1 MKLKT
6 KTSVCYVMP
15 HIKASLSFL
24 SLRSWQGRHIWL
36 VFLYLFFF
44 ITRCLLHAT
53 FICWRLFYWY
63 FYAQACWLCPP
74 FQVKC
79 PQVLLAQMWG
89 RYEPKTLSRE
99 NTNNK
104 VSQIFKRSTTDIHP
118 THFFNEMLYITR
130 SKTSDLL
137 NEGNFQRLTERKRI
151 TKLILLI
158 KSV

>member
-1 MKLKT
+1 METCEHKISNTSALYPLRASGLFKWKKNWSRRANLMKLKT

-53 FICWRLFYWY
+53 FICWWLFYWY

-79 PQVLLAQMWG
+79 PQVLFAQMWVG
-89 RYEPKTLSRE
+89 MSQKNCHGKTRT
-99 NTNNK
+99 TNA
-104 VSQIFKRSTTDIHP
+104 S
-118 THFFNEMLYITR
+118 IT
-130 SKTSDLL
+130 
-137 NEGNFQRLTERKRI
+137 NI
-151 TKLILLI
+151 
-158 KSV
+158 